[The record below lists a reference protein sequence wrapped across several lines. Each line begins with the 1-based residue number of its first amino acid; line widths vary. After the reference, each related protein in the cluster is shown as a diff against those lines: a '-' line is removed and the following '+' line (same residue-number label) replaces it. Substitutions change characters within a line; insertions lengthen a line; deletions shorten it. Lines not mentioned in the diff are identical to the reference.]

1 LRRFLREAIF
11 PKSDSRRETRHGGQD
26 HIWDEPP
33 AEKPTYDQAFFLA
46 LAAKGKDAWNAWRRD
61 PANKDVR
68 VTYAGIDFSEAPK
81 DEIDFSWFEFG
92 DNADFSRCRW
102 RALTNCELPLPL
114 HEAAPVSLAQ
124 PSDLGPTLPAQHSV
138 SGPTFTGAAFGILAA
153 SQTRSSIGRPN
164 SLARHSVS

>member
-1 LRRFLREAIF
+1 MADKTTF
-11 PKSDSRRETRHGGQD
+11 G
-26 HIWDEPP
+26 DEPS
-33 AEKPTYDQAFFLA
+33 AKKPTYDQAFFLA

-102 RALTNCELPLPL
+102 RGAHELG
-114 HEAAPVSLAQ
+114 APVTFTRGRASFA
-124 PSDLGPTLPAQHSV
+124 GAAFG
-138 SGPTFTGAAFGILAA
+138 SGANFTGAAFGEWADFYGSSLRYFSRFTDAVFDRATKFTGAAFGELADF
-153 SQTRSSIGRPN
+153 THPRLG
-164 SLARHSVS
+164 